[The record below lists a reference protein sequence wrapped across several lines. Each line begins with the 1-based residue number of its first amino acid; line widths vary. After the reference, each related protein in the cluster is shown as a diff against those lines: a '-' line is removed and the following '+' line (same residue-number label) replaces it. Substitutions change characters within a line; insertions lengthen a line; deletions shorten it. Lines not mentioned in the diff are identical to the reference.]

1 MIRKENKTVRW
12 HQLTS
17 NEGNYIMGML
27 GEFKEFALK
36 SNFVDM
42 ATGIVIGGAI
52 GTVVK
57 SLVSDIIMP
66 PIGLALG
73 GIDFSE
79 LAIKL
84 QDKVGDKP
92 EVAIKYG
99 SFINNLISF
108 LIIMAA
114 IFMIIKVINTAKAQF
129 EKEEEEKA
137 SEPPRNEVLLEEI
150 RDLLKK

>member
-1 MIRKENKTVRW
+1 
-12 HQLTS
+12 
-17 NEGNYIMGML
+17 MGMIS
-27 GEFKEFALK
+27 EFKEFALK

-73 GIDFSE
+73 GIDFSK
-79 LAIKL
+79 LAITL
-84 QDKVGDKP
+84 QDKVGDKDA
-92 EVAIKYG
+92 VTINYG

-114 IFMIIKVINTAKAQF
+114 IFVIIKAVNSAKAQF
-129 EKEEEEKA
+129 EKEEEEKPA
-137 SEPPRNEVLLEEI
+137 EPAKSEVLLEEI

>member
-1 MIRKENKTVRW
+1 
-12 HQLTS
+12 
-17 NEGNYIMGML
+17 MGML

-57 SLVSDIIMP
+57 SLVSDVIMP

-79 LAIKL
+79 LAITL

-92 EVAIKYG
+92 AVAIKYG
-99 SFINNLISF
+99 SFLNNMISF
-108 LIIMAA
+108 LIVMGA
-114 IFMIIKVINTAKAQF
+114 IFMLIKIINTAKAQF
-129 EKEEEEKA
+129 EEEEEAKPT
-137 SEPPRNEVLLEEI
+137 EPPRNEVLLEEI

>member
-1 MIRKENKTVRW
+1 
-12 HQLTS
+12 
-17 NEGNYIMGML
+17 MGMIS
-27 GEFKEFALK
+27 EFKEFALK

-73 GIDFSE
+73 GIDFSK
-79 LAIKL
+79 LAITL
-84 QDKVGDKP
+84 QDKVGDT
-92 EVAIKYG
+92 EAVAIKYG

-114 IFMIIKVINTAKAQF
+114 IFVLIKMINTAKAQF

-137 SEPPRNEVLLEEI
+137 AEPSKSEVLLEEI